1 LEAGEEAVG
10 CEEGKMVWDACDA
23 KFAIY
28 EETQSD
34 YLGIKSYQ
42 ELPGLDRREQL
53 ITIGMPGSKV
63 EVRKLHANLVER
75 VRSAFGESVTLYSS
89 VYVHGGEEAHP
100 DMHPKIDT
108 DKIGGGEWLMLVLI
122 IEEDVK
128 STTDGHME
136 KLVAE
141 WVKEIGTAEMKYG
154 VWYGEV
160 DLS

>member
-1 LEAGEEAVG
+1 LEAGEEAVE
-10 CEEGKMVWDACDA
+10 CEEGKMVWDVCDA

-34 YLGIKSYQ
+34 DVGIKSYQ
-42 ELPGLDRREQL
+42 ELPGIDGRKQL
-53 ITIGMPGSKV
+53 ITIGLPGSEAK
-63 EVRKLHANLVER
+63 VRKLHANLAER
-75 VRSAFGESVTLYSS
+75 FRNSLRNTATLFSS
-89 VYVHGGEEAHP
+89 LYAHGGEEAHP

-108 DKIGGGEWLMLVLI
+108 DKIGGGEWLVLVLI
-122 IEEDVK
+122 VEEDVK